1 MQTLW
6 STLPEDVICSW
17 FMGSGRVLHGR
28 RTCKRLKS
36 ILSNC
41 GTEQDPIYLRALWGL
56 NPDPA
61 MMNMSIYG
69 SFKHTVVLLDPIQEV
84 YIKEQFKDVM
94 PRPRFVVEIS
104 SDEVRRMDGDEDP
117 SKLVTLVDSWRD
129 TKNKLPPVGVLQAV
143 HVALRRR
150 VLDMTV
156 DDNATELPNIRSYVQ
171 RLLATERCLKAA
183 FSLLHAFEID
193 IGGYSQSMRL
203 VAAGA
208 VAIMR
213 YYGARAAGRH
223 PQIRMRMRLTA
234 VGHAKRVVSN
244 VGRDELDPNV
254 HDAMK
259 MDMCRL
265 LFEHGVMDA
274 LLGLPK
280 ESITTQDV
288 VAGFVTTMLDSA
300 PCYSIKEMAE
310 KNVHLVL
317 LEMRLSLRAS
327 DAVRSMIKYGLMDMP
342 NGDEAYDTLLKAVRA
357 TLRDCDSKVT
367 IFHHCGILKEMLK
380 TCTDRFTD
388 SIRRELVDALGV
400 IISTTQVTPR
410 NFGECIDRL
419 ARISVA
425 DQEHVRA
432 TIIEPLLIMA
442 ASEVHAEIK
451 QALDCLRKITYC
463 ADILGIETSL
473 AVMRLIVSD
482 SVDAD
487 VHKKSMILMRD
498 IMFMMDQNKDVPE
511 IAFRNFMI
519 DLYTHGFLD
528 VLKTAMNV
536 SSRAHCIYPAVLV
549 LQFFIGCCDN
559 SLFTKCTDSVEALL
573 EIFMTTTDRCPTY
586 LQCIGNRGSEMDFG
600 AVNNVCYLM
609 QLPLCLHEN
618 SPARSID
625 VWNILVKIGLIRR
638 FVADIAVSG
647 ISELCGAM
655 RYDMNNMKGKL
666 NLQTCMLRD
675 MADGFVPEA
684 LVRRWRLHQD
694 ADHARSVAN
703 ILVIFT
709 ADEHTSLSLV
719 RCHALECL
727 KHYAHDPRFWL
738 DQSFCRMAKY
748 PGMHAALRAAVG
760 NDIHL
765 FPHTVAMLH
774 EI

>member
-1 MQTLW
+1 
-6 STLPEDVICSW
+6 
-17 FMGSGRVLHGR
+17 MGSGRVLHGR

-56 NPDPA
+56 NPDPTK
-61 MMNMSIYG
+61 MNMSIYG
-69 SFKHTVVLLDPIQEV
+69 SFKHTVVLLDPIQAV

-94 PRPRFVVEIS
+94 PHPRFVVEIS
-104 SDEVRRMDGDEDP
+104 ADEVRRMDGDDQ

-156 DDNATELPNIRSYVQ
+156 DDNATELPNIRSYVH

-183 FSLLHAFEID
+183 FLLMHTLQID
-193 IGGYSQSMRL
+193 IGGDWQSMRL
-203 VAAGA
+203 VAAGV
-208 VAIMR
+208 VAIMQF
-213 YYGARAAGRH
+213 YGARAEDQH
-223 PQIRMRMRLTA
+223 PQLRMRMRMSA
-234 VGHAKRVVSN
+234 VGHAKGVLVN
-244 VGRDELDPNV
+244 VGRREHDRNTR
-254 HDAMK
+254 DAMRL
-259 MDMCRL
+259 DMCRL
-265 LFEHGVMDA
+265 LFEHGVVDA

-280 ESITTQDV
+280 ESLTTQDV
-288 VAGFVTTMLDSA
+288 IAGFVTTMLDSA
-300 PCYSIKEMAE
+300 PLYSIKKMAE

-317 LEMRLSLRAS
+317 LEMRLSLRAT
-327 DAVRSMIKYGLMDMP
+327 DAVRSMIKYGLMDMD
-342 NGDEAYDTLLKAVRA
+342 NGDETYETLLNVVRA
-357 TLRDCDSKVT
+357 TLSDCNSKVT
-367 IFHHCGILKEMLK
+367 IFHHCGILKTMLK
-380 TCTDRFTD
+380 TCTKRFTEP
-388 SIRRELVDALGV
+388 IRRELLDKLGA
-400 IISTTQVTPR
+400 IISTAHVTPM
-410 NFGECIDRL
+410 NFGECIARL
-419 ARISVA
+419 ARMSVT

-432 TIIEPLLIMA
+432 TIIAPLLIKA
-442 ASEVHAEIK
+442 ASEVNVEIM

-482 SVDAD
+482 SVGAD

-498 IMFMMDQNKDVPE
+498 ILAMMEQNKDVPE
-511 IAFRNFMI
+511 IAFRDFMI

-528 VLKTAMNV
+528 VLKTAMSV
-536 SSRAHCIYPAVLV
+536 SSRSHCIYPAMVV
-549 LQFFIGCCDN
+549 LQFFIGGCDD
-559 SLFTKCTDSVEALL
+559 SLFSMCMDSVVVLL
-573 EIFMTTTDRCPTY
+573 DSFMTTTDRCPTY
-586 LQCIGNRGSEMDFG
+586 LKCIGNRGPAMDFG
-600 AVNNVCYLM
+600 AVNNVSYLM
-609 QLPLCLHEN
+609 QLPLSLHEK
-618 SPARSID
+618 SPERAIN

-647 ISELCGAM
+647 INELCGVM
-655 RYDMNNMKGKL
+655 RYDTNNLKGKL
-666 NLQTCMLRD
+666 HLQTCMLRD

-703 ILVIFT
+703 ILVLFT

-719 RCHALECL
+719 RCHALENL
-727 KHYAHDPRFWL
+727 KHYAHDPRWL

-748 PGMHAALRAAVG
+748 PGMHAALRAVLG

-765 FPHTVAMLH
+765 FPHTIAMLH
-774 EI
+774 DF